1 MYLVIDTTLLGCH
14 IPGINPG
21 GAQGGLA
28 PRFTTRETGVRTI
41 QLPLNVKLCE
51 VAWEAPAD
59 LDIIQV
65 NPFGEDDKHQAAGTV
80 GGGKSSEC
88 VEFHRASFTQSCNC
102 ESPRTVI
109 PSFPLLCESMVREG
123 QVGAKKALPTASGAN
138 LPSANQRW
146 DLTDW
151 VCRPASSTWPDGV
164 PPAKM
169 DQQRNHA
176 GSGPWNDWL
185 WLAFSAHLAL
195 FCSLACT
202 GLDAARR
209 MYGKPQFAR
218 QPMLCDSTPHHLQA
232 HQSPSTA
239 VQISGDPH
247 PTYYYGVAV

>member
-1 MYLVIDTTLLGCH
+1 MYEHSTGLSYSR
-14 IPGINPG
+14 NQSRE
-21 GAQGGLA
+21 AQGGLA
-28 PRFTTRETGVRTI
+28 PRFTTRETGVKTI
-41 QLPLNVKLCE
+41 QLPLNVELCE

-65 NPFGEDDKHQAAGTV
+65 DPFGEDDKHQAAGSLR
-80 GGGKSSEC
+80 GGKSWP
-88 VEFHRASFTQSCNC
+88 SFTHSCNC
-102 ESPRTVI
+102 ESPLNRY
-109 PSFPLLCESMVREG
+109 PQFSAPLRIYGKVRSGRGE
-123 QVGAKKALPTASGAN
+123 KALPTASGVN
-138 LPSANQRW
+138 PPSANQRW

-202 GLDAARR
+202 GLDAARPPPIICR
-209 MYGKPQFAR
+209 HTSLLRQQFK
-218 QPMLCDSTPHHLQA
+218 
-232 HQSPSTA
+232 
-239 VQISGDPH
+239 
-247 PTYYYGVAV
+247 